1 MQPQITELVLLDPTV
16 PASPEDILLAPRL
29 DSLDGI
35 VLGLVENTKDKSDKV
50 LDYIAEIL
58 DEEYH
63 FKEVIRRRKKSAGLP
78 PDPDVIADLRAKAH
92 AIITGV
98 GD

>member
-1 MQPQITELVLLDPTV
+1 MQTTMGKLVLLDPTV
-16 PASPEDILLAPRL
+16 AARPEDILLAPRL
-29 DSLDGI
+29 DILDGI
-35 VLGLVENTKDKSDKV
+35 VLGLVENSKDKSDKV

-58 DEEYH
+58 DKEYH
-63 FKEVIRRRKKSAGLP
+63 FKEVIRRSKKSAGLP
-78 PDPDVIADLRAKAH
+78 PAPEVIADLRAKAH